1 MRNIAIP
8 ILIAIIFLI
17 LVIYLVAFQVR
28 ESELAFVMRFGNPVR
43 SITTPGLKLKWPTPI
58 ERVHKFDSRLRLYEA
73 EIGQT
78 TTKGRVPIIV
88 NTYIVW
94 RVADP
99 LQFFN
104 SVRTIE
110 EAESKLR
117 SQINDTQNRVIGQ
130 YTFAE
135 FVNSDPNR
143 IKFDEIQTKML
154 SDLGP
159 RVARDYGVEVK
170 TLGIKQL
177 KISQDNTKPV
187 FARMQAER
195 RRRTEA
201 TIAMGTAEATT
212 IRTEADTIRMGLLA
226 AAEARAKAIRG
237 QGDAETAKYLE
248 KMEQDPEL
256 AMFLMSLDVLRT
268 TCGEQTTLVI
278 PTDCEPF
285 RLLKEMPSLK
295 TGEQK

>member
-8 ILIAIIFLI
+8 ILIAVIFLI
-17 LVIYLVAFQVR
+17 LVTYLVAFQVR

-43 SITTPGLKLKWPTPI
+43 SITTPGLKLKLPTPI
-58 ERVHKFDSRLRLYEA
+58 ERVQKFDSRLRMFEA

-110 EAESKLR
+110 EAEGKLR
-117 SQINDTQNRVIGQ
+117 SQINDTQNRIIGQ

-143 IKFDEIQTKML
+143 IKFDDIQEKML
-154 SDLGP
+154 KDLSP
-159 RVARDYGVEVK
+159 RVAKDYGIEVRA
-170 TLGIKQL
+170 LGIKQL

-187 FARMQAER
+187 FERMKAER
-195 RRRTEA
+195 KRRTEA

-212 IRTEADTIRMGLLA
+212 IRTEADAIRTGLLA
-226 AAEARAKAIRG
+226 AAEGRAKAIRG
-237 QGDAETAKYLE
+237 QGDAETAKYLKE
-248 KMEQDPEL
+248 MEQDPEL
-256 AMFLMSLDVLRT
+256 AIFLRNLEALRT
-268 TCGEQTTLVI
+268 TLRERATLVI

-285 RLLKEMPSLK
+285 ILLKRMPSLK
-295 TGEQK
+295 TSERK